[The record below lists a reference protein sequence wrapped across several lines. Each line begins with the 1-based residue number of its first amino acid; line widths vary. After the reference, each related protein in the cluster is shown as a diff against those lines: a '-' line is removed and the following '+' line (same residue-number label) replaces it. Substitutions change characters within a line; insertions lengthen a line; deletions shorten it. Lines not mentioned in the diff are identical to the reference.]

1 MYKMDEVLLSTIER
15 LRRADPLCKDVKI
28 GMTSED
34 NVVLDLSFVNAKVRL
49 RCIEKVFRHLVAAL
63 YPKGKLPI
71 LSENRDRWLVIRLL
85 NVSDIIAEEDIVL
98 RSIIRAIINRALYKG
113 IVLSID
119 MLEELRKLR
128 YMYRLTPSDK
138 VVLGKLST
146 NLIKLCEK
154 VGICKG
160 YGDQIV
166 IDKQTIEWFSE

>member
-1 MYKMDEVLLSTIER
+1 MYKVDEVLISIIEK

-28 GMTSED
+28 GMAAED
-34 NVVLDLSFVNAKVRL
+34 SVVLDLSFVNTKVRA
-49 RCIEKVFRHLVAAL
+49 RCVEKVFRYLVAAF

-71 LSENRDRWLVIRLL
+71 LGEDKGRWLVMRLL
-85 NVSDIIAEEDIVL
+85 NISDILTGEDIVL
-98 RSIIRAIINRALYKG
+98 RSVIRAIINRALYKG

-119 MLEELRKLR
+119 VLEELKKLR
-128 YMYRLTPSDK
+128 DVYRLASDDK
-138 VVLGKLST
+138 VVLSKSSA

-154 VGICKG
+154 VGICRG